1 MRRRHTDEPID
12 NEKTKK
18 WHQRVISP
26 EKISSKIVDKIIALV
41 GNPNVG
47 KSVIF
52 SRLTGTY
59 AVVSNYPGTTV
70 DISRGV
76 AIFGGRKFQVIDTPG
91 TNSLEPVSEDE
102 QVTRDILQREQPDV
116 IVQVADAKNMYRT
129 LLLTLELQALGIPLI
144 LDLNMFD
151 ELLQRG
157 MKIDREKLEKVLGIP
172 VVESTAVLG
181 EGIAELKRHIR
192 AASDTPAQRIAGSPH
207 LSAETTEARHHKARE
222 ITAQVLKSSARRE
235 SSWMEKVGA
244 AMMHP
249 LWGYLFVAGVL
260 IILYEFVGVFA
271 AGTVV
276 GFLEH
281 TVFGAWVTPAAAHL
295 IDRMTDSPL
304 VKDFLIG
311 KYGVISMAISYAFA
325 IVLPIV
331 TAFFLFFSVLEDT
344 GYLPR
349 LSVMLD
355 RLFRIFGLNGK
366 AVLPMV
372 LGLGC
377 GTMAALSTRILETKK
392 ERIIT
397 IILLS
402 LTIPCSAQIG
412 VILGLLSGVSWKIA
426 VIWIASIAISI
437 VLVGSVSSRLVP
449 GEQSPFIF
457 EIPPVRI
464 PSIVNILRKVGMRLV
479 WYLKEAVP
487 LFVLGTVL
495 LFIVD
500 KMGILTIIE
509 HMARPV
515 IVSILGLPP
524 VTTAAFLIG
533 FLRRD
538 YGAAGLYVLAKQGLL
553 DPVQVLVS
561 VVAITLFVPCI
572 AQCFMVIKE
581 QGWKLA
587 MMIFA
592 GVTLY
597 AITFAGIVNVIAR
610 AIKL

>member
-1 MRRRHTDEPID
+1 M
-12 NEKTKK
+12 EKT
-18 WHQRVISP
+18 
-26 EKISSKIVDKIIALV
+26 IALV

-47 KSVIF
+47 KSVVF

-70 DISRGV
+70 DISRGTAV
-76 AIFGGRKFQVIDTPG
+76 FGGRKFQVIDTPG

-102 QVTRDILQREQPDV
+102 QVTRDILKSEHPDV

-129 LLLTLELQALGIPLI
+129 LLLTFELQALGLPLI
-144 LDLNMFD
+144 LELNMFD

-157 MKIDREKLEKVLGIP
+157 MKIDRDELEKLLGIP
-172 VVESTAVLG
+172 VVESTAISG

-192 AASDTPAQRIAGSPH
+192 ALTDSGAAR
-207 LSAETTEARHHKARE
+207 EALVPPPVTSEEKHTKARE
-222 ITAQVLKSSARRE
+222 ITLRVLRASSRKETTRL
-235 SSWMEKVGA
+235 EKLGA

-249 LWGYLFVAGVL
+249 VGGYVFVAVVL
-260 IILYEFVGVFA
+260 FILYEFVGVFA

-276 GFLEH
+276 DFLEH
-281 TVFGAWVTPAAAHL
+281 TVFGAWVTPVVSSAIDHL
-295 IDRMTDSPL
+295 TTSVL

-311 KYGVISMAISYAFA
+311 KYGIISMAISYAFA

-331 TAFFLFFSVLEDT
+331 TAFFLFFSILEDT

-377 GTMAALSTRILETKK
+377 GTMAALSTRILETRK

-397 IILLS
+397 VILLS

-426 VIWIASIAISI
+426 VVWIASISLSI
-437 VLVGSVSSRLVP
+437 VMVGSLANKLVP

-457 EIPPVRI
+457 EIPPVRV
-464 PSIVNILRKVGMRLV
+464 PSVVNILRKVGMRLR

-500 KMGILTIIE
+500 KLAVLTVIE
-509 HMARPV
+509 RMARP
-515 IVSILGLPP
+515 IVVSVLGLPP

-553 DPVQVLVS
+553 DPTQVLVS

-572 AQCFMVIKE
+572 AQCFMVVKE

-587 MMIFA
+587 MLIFA

-597 AITFAGIVNVIAR
+597 AVTFAGIVNVIAR
-610 AIKL
+610 SIQW

>member
-1 MRRRHTDEPID
+1 
-12 NEKTKK
+12 
-18 WHQRVISP
+18 
-26 EKISSKIVDKIIALV
+26 
-41 GNPNVG
+41 
-47 KSVIF
+47 
-52 SRLTGTY
+52 
-59 AVVSNYPGTTV
+59 PGT
-70 DISRGV
+70 
-76 AIFGGRKFQVIDTPG
+76 
-91 TNSLEPVSEDE
+91 SE
-102 QVTRDILQREQPDV
+102 
-116 IVQVADAKNMYRT
+116 
-129 LLLTLELQALGIPLI
+129 
-144 LDLNMFD
+144 
-151 ELLQRG
+151 
-157 MKIDREKLEKVLGIP
+157 EKH
-172 VVESTAVLG
+172 T
-181 EGIAELKRHIR
+181 
-192 AASDTPAQRIAGSPH
+192 
-207 LSAETTEARHHKARE
+207 KARE
-222 ITAQVLKSSARRE
+222 ITLRVLRASSRKETTRL
-235 SSWMEKVGA
+235 EKLGA

-249 LWGYLFVAGVL
+249 VGGYVFVAVVL
-260 IILYEFVGVFA
+260 FILYEFVGVFA

-276 GFLEH
+276 DFLEH
-281 TVFGAWVTPAAAHL
+281 TVFGAWVTPVVSSAIDHL
-295 IDRMTDSPL
+295 TTSVL

-311 KYGVISMAISYAFA
+311 KYGIISMAISYAFA

-331 TAFFLFFSVLEDT
+331 TAFFLFFSILEDT

-377 GTMAALSTRILETKK
+377 GTMAALSTRILETRK

-397 IILLS
+397 VILLS

-426 VIWIASIAISI
+426 VVWIASISLSI
-437 VLVGSVSSRLVP
+437 VMVGSLANKLVP

-457 EIPPVRI
+457 EIPPVRV
-464 PSIVNILRKVGMRLV
+464 PSVVNILRKVGMRLR

-500 KMGILTIIE
+500 KLAVLTVIE
-509 HMARPV
+509 RMARP
-515 IVSILGLPP
+515 IVVSVLGLPP

-553 DPVQVLVS
+553 DPTQVLVS

-572 AQCFMVIKE
+572 AQCFMVVKE

-587 MMIFA
+587 MLIFA

-597 AITFAGIVNVIAR
+597 AVTFAGIVNVIAR
-610 AIKL
+610 SIQW